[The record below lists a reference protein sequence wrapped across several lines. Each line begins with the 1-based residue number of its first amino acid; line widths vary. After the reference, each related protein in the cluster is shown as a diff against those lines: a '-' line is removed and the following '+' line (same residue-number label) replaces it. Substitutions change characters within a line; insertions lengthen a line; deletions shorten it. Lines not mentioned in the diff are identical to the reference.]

1 MAVTYYCSAMEAKV
15 TGAIYP
21 KRAHNM
27 IYTEEQWCAVV
38 CTKHA
43 LRIEEP
49 FAEDLQHY
57 TTTPLWTHLV
67 QSLLNFSH
75 FFCVFFGIDH

>member
-1 MAVTYYCSAMEAKV
+1 MEV
-15 TGAIYP
+15 GGHLLLQCYGGQGYRGHLP
-21 KRAHNM
+21 KESSQHDLHRG
-27 IYTEEQWCAVV
+27 AVV

-49 FAEDLQHY
+49 FAKDLQHY